1 MDVEEFK
8 KAFGGLDMIKYDLSM
23 RAAIDV
29 LKGNK

>member
-1 MDVEEFK
+1 MRFK
-8 KAFGGLDMIKYDLSM
+8 DITDSLDMIKYDLSM